1 MAPLFCDP
9 QEMEFTMLLRAI
21 ERVVYSGVVATAL
34 MLPLPRPADAA
45 TPYDGTWVLD
55 VPSSTIIP
63 RTSESACPALRL
75 PVQVTNGQV
84 IAMLH
89 RVPSEDADDVE
100 SGAGTGASPIT
111 GSVNAD
117 GFVVAQWQGYHA
129 TGQLTGNTGE
139 ITVDGECGPR
149 AAEATRV
156 AQ

>member
-1 MAPLFCDP
+1 
-9 QEMEFTMLLRAI
+9 MLLRAI
-21 ERVVYSGVVATAL
+21 ERVVCSGVVAAAL

-100 SGAGTGASPIT
+100 SGAGPGASPIT
-111 GSVNAD
+111 GSVSAD
-117 GFVVAQWQGYHA
+117 GVVEAQWQGYRA

-149 AAEATRV
+149 TAEATRV